1 MAEQVP
7 EIEKIVGF
15 RNIIAHGYDIVD
27 SEIVWETIQ
36 LYVPKLIENIEK
48 KVSA

>member
-1 MAEQVP
+1 VAKEIP

-27 SEIVWETIQ
+27 SEIVWETIK
-36 LYVPKLIENIEK
+36 LYVPKLVKNIEEK
-48 KVSA
+48 I